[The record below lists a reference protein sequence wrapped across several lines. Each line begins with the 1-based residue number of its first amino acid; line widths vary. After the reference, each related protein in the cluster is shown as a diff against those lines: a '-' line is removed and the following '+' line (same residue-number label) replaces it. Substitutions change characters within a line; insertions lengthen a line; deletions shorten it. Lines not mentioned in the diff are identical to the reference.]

1 MAQMASPPGGPR
13 APGKPP
19 SAAPRPL
26 PPAWELNQQLNA
38 QGNKSRRPSGWGL
51 VQNPYRSDI
60 RSRKEEEPATP
71 STTTMIWSYW
81 KHRAVAIIV
90 ILLSVVV
97 LAVAFYLITVSYPW
111 PCSRQWSDKR
121 RRIPLAGP
129 IMRHLTQKPETTLV
143 VLATRQDP
151 NLDSKERI
159 FAKPRIH
166 RRVAVEHDA
175 CVRSFARCTSTAY
188 LCTRTRGCQ
197 PWRPEGHC
205 LAGGA
210 RFATMDECRRTCQN
224 GSEPCTVAK
233 ACLCRGDYRTANYV
247 HRRGRGCL
255 RIAEHRCLVQPKRGF
270 DTLAHCQHQC
280 GSHGW
285 LSTRCGMTAPTQP
298 CSWKDRWH
306 RVFWDGRT
314 CRRWNVSVCPSNTH
328 PDWPSC
334 RKRCGL
340 MREIRHTAAA
350 TQTTTSEHGV
360 PT

>member
-1 MAQMASPPGGPR
+1 MAQEMASPPGGPR

-97 LAVAFYLITVSYPW
+97 LAVAFYLIT
-111 PCSRQWSDKR
+111 
-121 RRIPLAGP
+121 
-129 IMRHLTQKPETTLV
+129 E
-143 VLATRQDP
+143 
-151 NLDSKERI
+151 
-159 FAKPRIH
+159 PRIH

>member
-1 MAQMASPPGGPR
+1 MAQEMASPPGGPR

-224 GSEPCTVAK
+224 GQPDHTRPPQILRVREV
-233 ACLCRGDYRTANYV
+233 
-247 HRRGRGCL
+247 RRAG
-255 RIAEHRCLVQPKRGF
+255 
-270 DTLAHCQHQC
+270 
-280 GSHGW
+280 
-285 LSTRCGMTAPTQP
+285 
-298 CSWKDRWH
+298 
-306 RVFWDGRT
+306 
-314 CRRWNVSVCPSNTH
+314 
-328 PDWPSC
+328 
-334 RKRCGL
+334 
-340 MREIRHTAAA
+340 TAAA
-350 TQTTTSEHGV
+350 VVGHTAYHLRPPRNHFRISRRG
-360 PT
+360 